1 MRKRTSAI
9 IVESLAMDVIA
20 QQIAEKDMNQI
31 IKLDME
37 FMLWLIALNL
47 SYIGYVLTKILNE
60 FKNK

>member
-1 MRKRTSAI
+1 MKAN
-9 IVESLAMDVIA
+9 L
-20 QQIAEKDMNQI
+20 
-31 IKLDME
+31 KLSDYLLITIYWLVFYTVLFFILQLME